1 MSTVSSA
8 LDRLERCALINRTR
22 ASTDRRVVCVELTSR
37 GKGPAVRSQGLFMA
51 IIAITRLA
59 MRSVNIAELKNRLS
73 TYLTYAKN
81 GEVVV
86 IRDRNL
92 PVAKLIA
99 YHAEDA
105 SEEELA
111 LVAAGAMRLPEEA
124 LDLERLWK
132 MPRAT
137 VRENAA
143 MQAVLD
149 ERDEG
154 R

>member
-1 MSTVSSA
+1 MVPF
-8 LDRLERCALINRTR
+8 
-22 ASTDRRVVCVELTSR
+22 V
-37 GKGPAVRSQGLFMA
+37 A
-51 IIAITRLA
+51 IIAISGFA

-73 TYLTYAKN
+73 AYLTYAKN

-92 PVAKLIA
+92 PVAKLVPFVA
-99 YHAEDA
+99 ADA
-105 SEEELA
+105 SEDELA
-111 LVAAGAMRLPEEA
+111 LVAAGAMRLPEKP
-124 LDLERLWK
+124 LDLEQLWK

-137 VRENAA
+137 VRGNAA
-143 MQAVLD
+143 TQAVLD

>member
-1 MSTVSSA
+1 
-8 LDRLERCALINRTR
+8 
-22 ASTDRRVVCVELTSR
+22 
-37 GKGPAVRSQGLFMA
+37 MA
-51 IIAITRLA
+51 IIAITGCA

-73 TYLTYAKN
+73 TYLTYAKS

-92 PVAKLIA
+92 PVAKLIPFT
-99 YHAEDA
+99 AEDA

-111 LVAAGAMRLPEEA
+111 LVAAGAMRLPETP
-124 LDLERLWK
+124 LDLDQLWK

-137 VRENAA
+137 VSGNAA
-143 MQAVLD
+143 VRAVLD

>member
-1 MSTVSSA
+1 
-8 LDRLERCALINRTR
+8 
-22 ASTDRRVVCVELTSR
+22 
-37 GKGPAVRSQGLFMA
+37 
-51 IIAITRLA
+51 

-132 MPRAT
+132 MPKAT

-143 MQAVLD
+143 VQAVLD